1 MRDGTRTSGSNP
13 LPFDR
18 DQCFSRMHCLDS
30 PPYLEHGNG
39 ANDMALLIWQ
49 EDLNTGIEI
58 IDMQHQRIVEMIN
71 RLHVTQKSMERLAI
85 ADVIDELV
93 DYTLSHFA
101 FEEELM
107 EEAGYPFCAAH
118 KRVHEVFTKRVS
130 EYRMRFEAGEDVTDE
145 LKSMLS
151 RWLFNHIRSD
161 DKAYAES
168 VKRHLNRFVREHEQ
182 GGWLSRTVRR
192 LFG

>member
-1 MRDGTRTSGSNP
+1 
-13 LPFDR
+13 
-18 DQCFSRMHCLDS
+18 
-30 PPYLEHGNG
+30 
-39 ANDMALLIWQ
+39 MALLIWQ

>member
-1 MRDGTRTSGSNP
+1 
-13 LPFDR
+13 
-18 DQCFSRMHCLDS
+18 
-30 PPYLEHGNG
+30 
-39 ANDMALLIWQ
+39 MALLIWQ
-49 EDLNTGIEI
+49 DDLNTGIEI

-71 RLHVTQKSMERLAI
+71 RLHVTQKNMERIAI

-118 KRVHEVFTKRVS
+118 KRVHEIFTKRVS
-130 EYRMRFEAGEDVTDE
+130 EYRMRFNAGEDVTDE

-161 DKAYAES
+161 DKAYADA
-168 VKRHLNRFVREHEQ
+168 VKRHLNRFVHEHEQ
-182 GGWLSRTVRR
+182 GGWLKRTLRR

>member
-1 MRDGTRTSGSNP
+1 
-13 LPFDR
+13 
-18 DQCFSRMHCLDS
+18 
-30 PPYLEHGNG
+30 
-39 ANDMALLIWQ
+39 MALLIWQ
-49 EDLNTGIEI
+49 DDLNTGIEI

-71 RLHVTQKSMERLAI
+71 RLHVTQKSMEHIAI

-118 KRVHEVFTKRVS
+118 KRVHEIFTKRVS
-130 EYRMRFEAGEDVTDE
+130 EYRMRFQAGEDVTDE

-161 DKAYAES
+161 DKAYADT
-168 VKRHLNRFVREHEQ
+168 VKRHLNRFVREHQQ
-182 GGWLSRTVRR
+182 GGWLRRTVKR